1 MGNRNLEESAMGAAD
16 ALLSAAAFLSA
27 SSKSTLSWH
36 GLGLCAQELKW
47 LGLLHELTRGT
58 PVPRTFTL
66 RELVPHCESK
76 ACTHLKQESSR
87 YDSILA
93 RARVFQSLSPK
104 METLKDAMRPNAHRE
119 REQVKATITGMIAR
133 LNQKLVAAGKSPV
146 LAPAKTAEDWE
157 SAQKYARRVTV
168 PTKVPLDPT
177 ELQKINDLCVAE
189 AKALDKFEKIVSEMQ
204 ILDEEG
210 PAPDVFRHFT
220 AEEQAAMLEAM
231 RKRLHGYEPMHPKYR
246 L

>member
-1 MGNRNLEESAMGAAD
+1 
-16 ALLSAAAFLSA
+16 
-27 SSKSTLSWH
+27 
-36 GLGLCAQELKW
+36 
-47 LGLLHELTRGT
+47 
-58 PVPRTFTL
+58 
-66 RELVPHCESK
+66 
-76 ACTHLKQESSR
+76 
-87 YDSILA
+87 
-93 RARVFQSLSPK
+93 

-119 REQVKATITGMIAR
+119 REKVKATITGMIAS
-133 LNQKLVAAGKSPV
+133 LNQKLVAAGKPPV

-189 AKALDKFEKIVSEMQ
+189 AKALAKFEKIVSEMQ

-231 RKRLHGYEPMHPKYR
+231 RKRLHGYEPVHPEYR
-246 L
+246 LLANSLQGYRSSLGDLSKQQTVFEGSTTMPRNALRCQC